1 MLKILQQILQ
11 YYFCLPVHL
20 TSAFCDEYISG
31 TIQNVLQNCRTQQ
44 SHEWAY
50 ALGKIIIQK
59 DTCTPMF
66 TAALSIIA
74 RTREP
79 PTSINR

>member
-44 SHEWAY
+44 SHEWAFF
-50 ALGKIIIQK
+50 LILFNG
-59 DTCTPMF
+59 
-66 TAALSIIA
+66 
-74 RTREP
+74 
-79 PTSINR
+79 